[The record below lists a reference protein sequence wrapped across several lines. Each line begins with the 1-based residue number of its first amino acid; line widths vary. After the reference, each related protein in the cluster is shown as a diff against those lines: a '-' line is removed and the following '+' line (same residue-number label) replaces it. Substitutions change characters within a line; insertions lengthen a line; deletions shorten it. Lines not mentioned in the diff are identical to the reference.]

1 MAKGDDAKQK
11 PEPTA
16 VLPKDELRRRAA
28 MAKQV
33 SSSFADIVT
42 LLMRSET
49 ERNRTLADLEW
60 MVVPAMQTGQF
71 AVAEAQS
78 QETGVVAPLGVV
90 LWAMVSAEVD
100 KRLIAEAGQ
109 PMKLAPG
116 EWRSGDIP
124 WIVAAFGDNKVVGQL
139 FEQLS
144 KNVFTKQPAKLRAR
158 DKDGKPF
165 VGRLEFKPETPTA

>member
-1 MAKGDDAKQK
+1 MAKGDDDNKKA
-11 PEPTA
+11 EPAA
-16 VLPKDELRRRAA
+16 VLSKDELRKRAA
-28 MAKQV
+28 VAKQV

-49 ERNRTLADLEW
+49 ERNRKLSDLEW

-90 LWAMVSAEVD
+90 LWAMVSPEVD
-100 KRLIAEAGQ
+100 KRLTTEVGQ

-116 EWRSGDIP
+116 EWRSGEIP

-158 DKDGKPF
+158 DKEGKPF
-165 VGRLEFKPETPTA
+165 IGRLDFKPGTPAA

>member
-1 MAKGDDAKQK
+1 MAKGDDKKQNV
-11 PEPTA
+11 EPTA
-16 VLPKDELRRRAA
+16 VLSKDELRRRAA
-28 MAKQV
+28 VAKQI

-49 ERNRTLADLEW
+49 ERNRTLGDLEW
-60 MVVPAMQTGQF
+60 MVVPAMQAGQF

-100 KRLIAEAGQ
+100 KRLTAEAGQ
-109 PMKLAPG
+109 PMTLAPD

-158 DKDGKPF
+158 DKDGNPF
-165 VGRLEFKPETPTA
+165 VGRLEFKPGTPAA

>member
-1 MAKGDDAKQK
+1 MAKDDDAKQK
-11 PEPTA
+11 AEPTP
-16 VLPKDELRRRAA
+16 VLSKDELRRRAA
-28 MAKQV
+28 VAKQV

-90 LWAMVSAEVD
+90 LWAMVSTEVD

-109 PMKLAPG
+109 PMKLEPG

-165 VGRLEFKPETPTA
+165 VGRLEFKPATPTT

>member
-1 MAKGDDAKQK
+1 MAKGDDEKQK
-11 PEPTA
+11 VEPAA
-16 VLPKDELRRRAA
+16 VLSRDELRRRAA
-28 MAKQV
+28 VAKQV

-90 LWAMVSAEVD
+90 LWAMVSTEVD
-100 KRLIAEAGQ
+100 KRLTAEAGQ
-109 PMKLAPG
+109 PMTLAPG

-158 DKDGKPF
+158 DKDGNPF
-165 VGRLEFKPETPTA
+165 VGRLEFKPGTPAA